1 MESYGNLDAIITLD
15 HMPPIG
21 NKYNSAIKE
30 ESSNN
35 MSQFNSEFDDS
46 ENRNKAVVYWK
57 RRQTINDS
65 PVYTINKESEAP
77 PNINN
82 LFSLKVKVPKVKVSK
97 YFQDKYNSSNHQRNV
112 LKLNDS
118 QF

>member
-1 MESYGNLDAIITLD
+1 MESYGNLDAIITID

-46 ENRNKAVVYWK
+46 ENRNKAVVY
-57 RRQTINDS
+57 
-65 PVYTINKESEAP
+65 
-77 PNINN
+77 
-82 LFSLKVKVPKVKVSK
+82 
-97 YFQDKYNSSNHQRNV
+97 
-112 LKLNDS
+112 
-118 QF
+118 